1 MQQIT
6 TPSNA
11 PRIGKYVPITTTG
24 DIAMALVPRA
34 LPPNPPIDMARLR
47 PSLDAALL
55 AIGRL
60 DGISDFLPDRS
71 LFLYMYIRKEALLS
85 SQIEGTQ
92 SSLSDLFLFENEAL
106 IAGDIDDIRD
116 VSNYINAMTI
126 GLERLRKELP
136 LSLRLIRD
144 IHSLLLADGRGSN
157 KQPGTF
163 RQSQNWIGGNKP
175 SAALYV
181 PPPPQDALRC
191 MNDLEIFI
199 HADTPDIP
207 VLIKAG
213 LIHHQFETI
222 HPFLDGNGRLGRLLI
237 TFFLCAENVLKDP
250 TLYLSLYFKTHRA
263 TYYEL
268 LQRVRDNGDW
278 EAWLEF
284 FLTGVKET
292 SDQAAET
299 ARRILEIFERDRR
312 RIEQLGRPAASA
324 LRVHQY
330 LQSKPILSVPVAT
343 KELSLSAPTVRKSV
357 EHLTELDI
365 VREATGKK
373 RDKLFVYDDYLAL
386 LNEGTEAL

>member
-163 RQSQNWIGGNKP
+163 RQSQNWVGGNKP

-284 FLTGVKET
+284 FLTGITET
-292 SDQAAET
+292 SNQAVET
-299 ARRILEIFERDRR
+299 AKLMLALFERDRQK
-312 RIEQLGRPAASA
+312 IESLGRPAASA
-324 LRVHQY
+324 LRVHQ
-330 LQSKPILSVPVAT
+330 LMQKP
-343 KELSLSAPTVRKSV
+343 R
-357 EHLTELDI
+357 
-365 VREATGKK
+365 
-373 RDKLFVYDDYLAL
+373 
-386 LNEGTEAL
+386 